1 MLRADLEKQLK
12 LLPEGSKSREEGK
25 NLLLELG
32 GNPSGK
38 TDEKFVIPQE
48 PGTQMSIFDFM

>member
-25 NLLLELG
+25 NLLWELR